1 MYATCSETCCEDSN
15 NIFVDSASQSVNT
28 FTPLIYPALLQ
39 LMIATS
45 NNRRYFVFTRM
56 LGGYRICETLFI
68 VKLMLLQ
75 NSLLRIFFLD
85 LADFL
90 L

>member
-1 MYATCSETCCEDSN
+1 MEEGS
-15 NIFVDSASQSVNT
+15 SAVVVNT